1 MQNDQSELLLTE
13 KIKAGDYRAYQHLFE
28 RYYHVLCNYAC
39 SFLKDGFTSEDVV
52 QEVFVKI
59 WENHKRLVITASVK
73 SYLYTAV
80 RNRSLNRLESESA
93 RQKYAGRF
101 FNSKSNLVDSDELEQ
116 EEFRN
121 HLFNCIEK
129 LPPRC
134 KEAFVQSR
142 FDKLKQE
149 RIALNLNISPTTV
162 KTQIH
167 KALKLIRDCIRF
179 SYPEFL

>member
-1 MQNDQSELLLTE
+1 MQTNQSELLLVD
-13 KIKAGDYRAYQHLFE
+13 KIKAGDYDAFRCLYECYFQF
-28 RYYHVLCNYAC
+28 LCNYAAK
-39 SFLKDGFTSEDVV
+39 FVKDGFISEDVV

-59 WENHKRLVITASVK
+59 WENRKHFIVNTSVR
-73 SYLYTAV
+73 SYLCSAV

-93 RQKYAGRF
+93 RQKYTSRF

-121 HLFNCIEK
+121 HLFDCIEK
-129 LPPRC
+129 LPLRC

-149 RIALNLNISPTTV
+149 RIALNLNISHATV

-167 KALKLIRDCIRF
+167 KALKLIRDCLRF
-179 SYPEFL
+179 SYPEYF